1 MEHVIVE
8 RTFETPVTP
17 EEVDASLARSAG
29 CLVAHRV
36 RHLRTSVSA
45 DGVRMICEF
54 LAPDAESVR
63 LANDRLGLPYERVW
77 TARVFEANAS
87 IGV

>member
-8 RTFETPVTP
+8 RSFETPVTP
-17 EEVDASLARSAG
+17 EQVDESLARNAG

-45 DGVRMICEF
+45 DGKRMICEF
-54 LAPDAESVR
+54 HAPDAESVR
-63 LANDRLGLPYERVW
+63 LANDRLGLSYERVW
-77 TARVFEANAS
+77 TARVFES
-87 IGV
+87 SSSEGG